1 MSKALAEPNTLV
13 PAPIV
18 HDERD
23 PEKISEEPIT
33 TIDELPNTYDNEENV
48 KVNWFRGTL
57 VQTLIVG
64 LASFLAPGAYAALAA
79 TGAGGLANV
88 SFTLNSPLM
97 TMLSSRWKSE
107 TPQSH
112 WHMLSSSHRLL

>member
-1 MSKALAEPNTLV
+1 MSKAMTDTNAIIPATLIDRESELEKEAAEPT
-13 PAPIV
+13 
-18 HDERD
+18 
-23 PEKISEEPIT
+23 T
-33 TIDELPNTYDNEENV
+33 TIAELPNNYDDSENI

-88 SFTLNSPLM
+88 SRPGLP
-97 TMLSSRWKSE
+97 
-107 TPQSH
+107 
-112 WHMLSSSHRLL
+112 